1 MQRGIESALVAE
13 DVGGNAIRGRNDPD
27 LGSRVARNLAVLA
40 AARGAAAAL
49 QFAAFAIVASHLGPE
64 LLGVYTFAI
73 AMVALFRLIPTFGF
87 EQIVPRD
94 IAQRPELEA
103 SLVPNVLYVRVLLA
117 LLAYGALG
125 VSLVAIGYE
134 PRARDAALLAGF
146 ALVLVAGE
154 TLRASLA
161 VRLRL
166 GWSAAAD
173 LAEAAVVL
181 IGAVLLVSAGSG
193 ISSFIVLYVAAK
205 AVNVALV
212 MIGGA
217 WVTSYRWRPRPSTW
231 WPAVRHAAPLAA
243 AALVIALYYRLD
255 MVVLARLAP
264 ADEVGQY
271 GLALKFLDAAVLLT
285 AVLMSVLQPLLA
297 RAVVDGR
304 AVLQQRYS
312 TSVHL
317 TAVLATLVAVAGAM
331 TAWRL
336 LPELPGL
343 GAYEGAGVALS
354 LLAPAAGIILV
365 ATVVQGTLLAGRL
378 ERSVLWIS
386 LAGLAVNVAL
396 IAVLIPT
403 YSYVGAAIATSL
415 TELALI
421 VLSLRATRALGIR
434 WPLGKLGRL
443 TLAAVVLVAVLTLG
457 YLVHP
462 FLQLALGVA
471 AFGAA
476 VLAFRVVDRRELV
489 VAFRRPT

>member
-1 MQRGIESALVAE
+1 MRRVVESAVAAE
-13 DVGGNAIRGRNDPD
+13 DVGGDAIRVPGDSD
-27 LGSRVARNLAVLA
+27 LGSEVARNLTVLA
-40 AARGAAAAL
+40 AARAAAAAL

-103 SLVPNVLYVRVLLA
+103 SLVPNVLYVRILLA

-161 VRLRL
+161 IRLRL

-173 LAEAAVVL
+173 LAEATVVL

-193 ISSFIVLYVAAK
+193 ISSFIVLYVVAK

-217 WVTSYRWRPRPSTW
+217 WVASYRWRPLPAMW
-231 WPAVRHAAPLAA
+231 WPAIRHAAPLAA

-264 ADEVGQY
+264 AEEVGQY

-285 AVLMSVLQPLLA
+285 AVLMSVLQPVLA
-297 RAVVDGR
+297 RAVVEGR
-304 AVLQQRYS
+304 AVLQRRYG

-317 TAVLATLVAVAGAM
+317 TAVLATLIAVAGAM
-331 TAWRL
+331 TAWRIV
-336 LPELPGL
+336 PELPGL
-343 GAYEGAGVALS
+343 GAYEGAGVALT

-378 ERSVLWIS
+378 ERRVLWIS
-386 LAGLAVNVAL
+386 LAGLAVNIAL
-396 IAVLIPT
+396 IAVLIPA
-403 YSYVGAAIATSL
+403 YSYVGAAVATSL

-421 VLSLRATRALGIR
+421 VLSLRATRTLGVR
-434 WPLGKLGRL
+434 WPREKLGRL
-443 TLAAVVLVAVLTLG
+443 TLAAVVLAAALALG

-462 FLQLALGVA
+462 FLQLTLG
-471 AFGAA
+471 
-476 VLAFRVVDRRELV
+476 V
-489 VAFRRPT
+489 VAFAAALLVFRVLERSEIGVVLRRTT